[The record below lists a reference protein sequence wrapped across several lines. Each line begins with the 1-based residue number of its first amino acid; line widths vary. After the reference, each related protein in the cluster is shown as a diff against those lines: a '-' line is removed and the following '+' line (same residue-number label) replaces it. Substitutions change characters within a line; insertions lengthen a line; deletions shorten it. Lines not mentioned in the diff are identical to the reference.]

1 MRMLLLSVCLLT
13 VLSRFSLSNSTTV
26 PLRIL
31 VLVPFP
37 SLNGSK
43 GWDRGLE
50 LLPAARV
57 AVKEINSNPDL
68 LAGYNIQLIERSHD
82 ACSESVISQG
92 VINFIHNALQTES
105 NNTNAIAVLGLA
117 CSGVAATLS
126 PIAGREEVSLLQL
139 AIANSHALRNQ
150 STYPH
155 LWRFLSSSEALVS
168 STVELMKKLNWR
180 KVGLIYGGNRIFFN
194 SLADSFREKVRSKNY
209 TLLVDHEMDSTSGF
223 VSEALDL
230 IQSSRVRI
238 IFAPA
243 AIPEIIQILCQ
254 AAKKNMVWPGYV
266 WIFPSRNLN
275 ELHANSDKCDNKELL
290 YSAINNVMLIN
301 FELENRNS
309 SATLVS
315 GHTYEEYKEKYDRE
329 SDNLLKEEKF
339 SNLLK
344 YFNYTTDNPY
354 ANLMYNEVWAL
365 ALAIN
370 KSLQDLK
377 SRGFHLFDYEYNNSE
392 ITSII
397 ESHLKDVSFAGTL
410 GTVTFD
416 KYREVTT
423 RVGIYQIRNNREEI
437 KIAVIKNDSLKLLNI
452 STEVIPSDNFE
463 KKYNLLHLWLA
474 AFIYLQ
480 GTILTMFV
488 SVMLCLF
495 WMLRK
500 QPEVKA
506 TSPLLSVNIFVGCY
520 LLIIASVLLP
530 TRQLVLFH
538 NSSIF
543 VTLCYLSEVFADTG
557 INLITG
563 TVLMRVIRI
572 YRIFTNIPQMG
583 WFWRN
588 KPLFAIVI
596 VIAFIPNI
604 VTFIETLSGTTK
616 EYKEDEKYM
625 LDQNPPIVVITI
637 TCFSEYTEVYNLITT
652 GYTVFLLLLLLVFAL
667 LTRNIKKKHFKDTKK
682 VTSFIFTFTLFGTIL
697 IPVSYILKSQ
707 GKENSAVVV
716 LSYICQLVILLTQLF
731 LITPKVIPTCY
742 HHYYKRENSSNVKQ
756 EENVTICNMICLL
769 SVRAVRIV
777 FHYVSITDDKIPSDS
792 VNF

>member
-1 MRMLLLSVCLLT
+1 MLPFSFCLLT
-13 VLSRFSLSNSTTV
+13 LLSWFPLSNSTTV

-37 SLNGSK
+37 NSNGSK

-57 AVKEINSNPDL
+57 AVKEINNNPDL
-68 LAGYNIQLIERSHD
+68 LAGYNIQLIERSSD
-82 ACSESVISQG
+82 ACSEPVISQG
-92 VINFIHNALQTES
+92 VVNFIRNALQTES
-105 NNTNAIAVLGLA
+105 NNTNAIAVLGLP
-117 CSGVAATLS
+117 CSAVAATLS
-126 PIAGREEVSLLQL
+126 PIVGRKDFSLLML

-150 STYPH
+150 NAYPH
-155 LWRFLSSSEALVS
+155 LWRFISSSEALVS
-168 STVELMKKLNWR
+168 SAVQLLKKFNWR
-180 KVGLIYGGNRIFFN
+180 KVGLIYGGSRFFFN
-194 SLADSFREKVRSKNY
+194 TLADSFREKVRFNNY

-223 VSEALDL
+223 ESEALDL

-243 AIPEIIQILCQ
+243 AIPESIQILCQ
-254 AAKKNMVWPGYV
+254 AAKRNMVWPGYV

-275 ELHANSDKCDNKELL
+275 ELHANSDSCDNKELL
-290 YSAINNVMLIN
+290 YSAMNNVMLIK

-315 GHTYEEYKEKYDRE
+315 GHTYEEYKEEYDRE
-329 SDNLLKEEKF
+329 SDNLLKEKKF

-344 YFNYTTDNPY
+344 YFNYTKDNPY
-354 ANLMYNEVWAL
+354 ANIMYNEVWAL
-365 ALAIN
+365 ALALN
-370 KSLQDLK
+370 KSLLDLK

-397 ESHLKDVSFAGTL
+397 EGHLKDVSFAGTL

-416 KYREVTT
+416 KHREVTT
-423 RVGIYQIRNNREEI
+423 RVGIYQVRNSEEI
-437 KIAVIKNDSLKLLNI
+437 QIAVIKNDSLKLLNI
-452 STEVIPSDNFE
+452 STEVAPSDTFE
-463 KKYNLLHLWLA
+463 KEYNLLHLWLA
-474 AFIYLQ
+474 VLIYLQ
-480 GTILTMFV
+480 GTILIMFV
-488 SVMLCLF
+488 SIMLCLV

-506 TSPLLSVNIFVGCY
+506 TSPLISVNIFVGCY
-520 LLIIASVLLP
+520 LLIIASVFLP
-530 TRQLVLFH
+530 TRQLVLIH

-543 VTLCYLSEVFADTG
+543 VTICYLSELFANTG

-563 TVLMRVIRI
+563 TVLMRVVRI
-572 YRIFTNIPQMG
+572 YRIFTVISDIG
-583 WFWRN
+583 RFWRN

-604 VTFIETLSGTTK
+604 VTFIEILSGTTK
-616 EYKEDEKYM
+616 EYKEDEKYI
-625 LDQNPPIVVITI
+625 LDQNPPIVVVTI
-637 TCFSEYTEVYNLITT
+637 TCFSEYAKVYDSITT
-652 GYTVFLLLLLLVFAL
+652 GYTVFLMLLLLVFAL
-667 LTRNIKKKHFKDTKK
+667 LTRNIKRKHFKDTKK

-716 LSYICQLVILLTQLF
+716 IVYVYHLVILLTQLF
-731 LITPKVIPTCY
+731 LIAPKVIPTCY
-742 HHYYKRENSSNVKQ
+742 YHYYKGKISSNVKQ
-756 EENVTICNMICLL
+756 EKNVTISNFIHPL
-769 SVRAVRIV
+769 SVRAVVPRA
-777 FHYVSITDDKIPSDS
+777 SITDNTIPNDS
-792 VNF
+792 VEF